1 MSKSITKDMTAGAI
15 TPMLIEFTIPLILG
29 NLLQLTYNAADSAIV
44 GQFVGEQ
51 ALAAIGISSPIVTA
65 CILFINGLC
74 MGASVI
80 MSTMFGAKDMKG
92 LKREI
97 STTMVCGLI
106 FALVVSLLCV
116 IFTPQILTA
125 IKTPS
130 DVMKDGI
137 TYLRIYFLGMVFT
150 FVYNFYSSTLRAL
163 GDSKSPLYFLA
174 LSSALN
180 VVGDLIFVICFHSGV
195 EGCAISTVLSEAIC
209 CVLCSIYVKRK
220 IDILRLGREW
230 LVVDKELLF
239 KTISYGWATATQ
251 QAVVPFGKI
260 LCQTMINTLGTSAV
274 AAVAATSRLDD
285 FAILP
290 MQNIS
295 FAVTAFMA
303 QNIGAKKYDRVKK
316 GFKEGLM
323 LNFAYA
329 VIVVIACLV
338 AAGPMVSFFTSDDK
352 VIELGIMYMKVMA
365 MFYLMPAYTNSMQ
378 GLFRAFGKM
387 RQTLFATISN
397 IGGRVVSL
405 YILMFVLGL
414 ELVAVPLSFAVGW
427 IVMIAYETPIMLRQY
442 KKIPSE

>member
-1 MSKSITKDMTAGAI
+1 MSKSITKDMTSGAI

-44 GQFVGEQ
+44 GKFVGEE
-51 ALAAIGISSPIVTA
+51 ALAAVGISSPIVTA

-97 STTMVCGLI
+97 STTMVFGLV
-106 FALVVSLLCV
+106 FALIVSALCV
-116 IFTPQILTA
+116 VLTPNILSL

-130 DVMKDGI
+130 DVMKDGVL
-137 TYLRIYFLGMVFT
+137 YLRIYFLGMVFT
-150 FVYNFYSSTLRAL
+150 FIYNFYSSTLRAL

-174 LSSALN
+174 LSSVLN
-180 VVGDLIFVICFHSGV
+180 IVGDLIFVIVFHSGV

-209 CVLCSIYVKRK
+209 CVLCSIYVRK
-220 IDILRLGREW
+220 IDVLRLGREW
-230 LVVDKELLF
+230 LVVDKDLLY

-260 LCQTMINTLGTSAV
+260 LSQSMINTLGTAAV

-303 QNIGAKKYDRVKK
+303 QNIGAGKYQRVKK
-316 GFKEGLM
+316 GFKEGLI
-323 LNFAYA
+323 LNFLYA
-329 VIVVIACLV
+329 IIVVLV
-338 AAGPMVSFFTSDDK
+338 CIFAAGSMVSFFTNDDK
-352 VIELGIMYMKVMA
+352 VIELGILYMRVMA
-365 MFYLMPAYTNSMQ
+365 LLYLMPAYTNSMQ

-397 IGGRVVSL
+397 IGGRVIAL
-405 YILMFVLGL
+405 YILMFVCGL
-414 ELVAVPLSFAVGW
+414 ELIAVPLSFAVGW

-442 KKIPSE
+442 KKIPT